1 MSRLLGKSVVAV
13 QKDRLG
19 GAEQLIEQLT
29 EDVMEQNTH
38 EIVVVL
44 KGAGTVVRSSTG
56 DWALNRSGNNGMAT
70 GGMGDVL
77 AGLIGGLLVQG
88 YTAWEASAIGV
99 YQHGL
104 AADILAEKTSHGFT
118 ASEVADALPKACML
132 IRDKYKKRKQR
143 KYNVACS
150 RPDDGKCHCC
160 YQKH

>member
-1 MSRLLGKSVVAV
+1 IFTPHPGEMSRLLGKSVVAV
-13 QKDRLG
+13 PKDRLG
-19 GAEQLIEQLT
+19 GAEQLFNEIMQ
-29 EDVMEQNTH
+29 QNPS
-38 EIVVVL
+38 EVIVVL

-88 YTAWEASAIGV
+88 YTPWEASAIGV

-118 ASEVADALPKACML
+118 ASEVADALPTACML
-132 IRDKYKKRKQR
+132 IRDKYKKRTQR
-143 KYNVACS
+143 K
-150 RPDDGKCHCC
+150 
-160 YQKH
+160 